1 MARLTEPIHLSLPL
15 EPLQP
20 ITQAG
25 GSWPFAIDG
34 THEFAWQDMG
44 FSDLELD
51 AIIELGERSS
61 LQKASTYGNDGPEI
75 RSSSVA
81 FLYPNEH
88 TDWIFRRLTGIA
100 DHINRQFFGFDLTG
114 FHQGLQFTRYTAP
127 GQHYQW
133 HTDRGFGIP
142 IRKLSASLLL
152 SDPETFQGGD
162 LELGDGPE
170 AQAMERKRGRIIFF
184 PAWVR
189 HRVTPVTEGTR
200 YSLVAWIGG
209 PPFR

>member
-1 MARLTEPIHLSLPL
+1 MARSTEPVHLSLPL
-15 EPLQP
+15 EPLSP
-20 ITQAG
+20 INQGG
-25 GSWPFAIDG
+25 GSWPFLLDG
-34 THEFAWQDMG
+34 THEFGWYDGA
-44 FSDLELD
+44 FTDLEMD
-51 AIIELGERSS
+51 AIIEIGERST
-61 LQKASTYGNDGPEI
+61 LQKATTYGNDGPEI

-88 TDWIFRRLTGIA
+88 TDWIFRTLAGIT
-100 DHINRQFFGFDLTG
+100 DQMNRQFFGFDLTG

-133 HTDRGFGIP
+133 HIDKGFGIP
-142 IRKLSASLLL
+142 VRKLSLSLLL
-152 SDPETFQGGD
+152 SDPETFTGGD
-162 LELGDGPE
+162 LELAQGPD
-170 AQAMERKRGRIIFF
+170 AQTMERRRGRITFF
-184 PAWVR
+184 PGWVR